1 MSTKVKILP
10 ERHGK
15 KWEDDEIAY
24 ILNRVQR
31 NANYITIA
39 GEVKRTPSSIGQQ
52 IKNIACKMIDD
63 GKSKEEVSEV
73 TRLTIADIDETLQLR
88 ELSKEMKRIKETRPP
103 PPPLPKPIR
112 PFFLAR
118 PEDEKEN
125 AIELLVEIRN
135 LLRQLVDKP

>member
-39 GEVKRTPSSIGQQ
+39 GEVKRTHSSIRQQ